1 MNDISSGANRVR
13 TNERKR
19 TMATRTSTT
28 RRATTRKTAV
38 KAPVEAVEAQADTS
52 IEMEANK
59 SLEVPVEAPET
70 PVDPVV
76 EEPYRIAPYR
86 IESAELQCVNGEV
99 SIRLDLMRG
108 HLHIR
113 LFYPPEYLP
122 HLIGVSDLLND
133 DADLSDLK
141 GHAVAVGFDAN
152 DRPTRLANIYDD
164 QDWLRVE

>member
-1 MNDISSGANRVR
+1 MIFSSGAHRVR
-13 TNERKR
+13 IKERKR
-19 TMATRTSTT
+19 IMATRTSTT
-28 RRATTRKTAV
+28 RRTTTRKTAV
-38 KAPVEAVEAQADTS
+38 KAPVETVEAQADTS
-52 IEMEANK
+52 IETEGNK

-108 HLHIR
+108 HLHLR

-141 GHAVAVGFDAN
+141 GHAVTVGFDAN
-152 DRPTRLANIYDD
+152 ERPTRLANIYDD
-164 QDWLRVE
+164 QEWLRVE

>member
-1 MNDISSGANRVR
+1 MNDISSGAHRVR
-13 TNERKR
+13 IKERKR
-19 TMATRTSTT
+19 IMATRTSTT
-28 RRATTRKTAV
+28 RRTTTRRTAV
-38 KAPVEAVEAQADTS
+38 KAPVKAVEDQADTS
-52 IEMEANK
+52 IETEA
-59 SLEVPVEAPET
+59 SEPQDVPVEAPET

-86 IESAELQCVNGEV
+86 IESAELQCVDGEV

-113 LFYPPEYLP
+113 LFYPPEYLS

-141 GHAVAVGFDAN
+141 GHAVTVGFDAN
-152 DRPTRLANIYDD
+152 ERPTRLANIYDD
-164 QDWLRVE
+164 QEWLGV

>member
-1 MNDISSGANRVR
+1 
-13 TNERKR
+13 
-19 TMATRTSTT
+19 MATRTSTT
-28 RRATTRKTAV
+28 RRTTTRRTAV

-52 IEMEANK
+52 IETEANEPQ
-59 SLEVPVEAPET
+59 EVPVEVPET
-70 PVDPVV
+70 PVDPTTD
-76 EEPYRIAPYR
+76 EPYRIAPYR

-133 DADLSDLK
+133 DADLSDLR
-141 GHAVAVGFDAN
+141 GHAVTVGFDAN
-152 DRPTRLANIYDD
+152 ERPTRLVNIYDD
-164 QDWLRVE
+164 QEWLRVE

>member
-1 MNDISSGANRVR
+1 MIFSSGANRVC

-52 IEMEANK
+52 IETEVSESK
-59 SLEVPVEAPET
+59 EVPVEVPET
-70 PVDPVV
+70 PVDPVA

-108 HLHIR
+108 HLHLR

-141 GHAVAVGFDAN
+141 GHAVTVGFDAN
-152 DRPTRLANIYDD
+152 ERPTRLVNIYDD
-164 QDWLRVE
+164 QEWLRVE